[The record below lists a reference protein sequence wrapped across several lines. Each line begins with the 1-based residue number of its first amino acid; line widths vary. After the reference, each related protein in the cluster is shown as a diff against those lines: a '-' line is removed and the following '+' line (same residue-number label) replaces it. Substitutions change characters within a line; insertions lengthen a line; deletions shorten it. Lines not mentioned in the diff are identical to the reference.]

1 VAKLSEEEARTLE
14 ALQKKAKAP
23 DAPAVARS
31 VNISVDL
38 ADEAQVERAVK
49 LGLPGFDALVSS
61 NGDDSDDGGD
71 DDDGASGGDDDD
83 DDHEPPRRRAFFGD
97 S

>member
-61 NGDDSDDGGD
+61 NGDDDGD
-71 DDDGASGGDDDD
+71 DDGSSSDDDGDDDGD
-83 DDHEPPRRRAFFGD
+83 EPPRRRGFFNE
-97 S
+97 